1 MSEADEMF
9 WELVD
14 ELRFADSRVE
24 EGTIMGSRCARVCG
38 EFLALTGFKDS
49 GLVVKLPRDRVDE
62 LVAAGTGRP
71 FAPAGRV
78 FREWVSVPEPD
89 VDLWRLLLAEGV
101 VFVAP
106 SRPSS
111 ADGV

>member
-1 MSEADEMF
+1 MRAK
-9 WELVD
+9 
-14 ELRFADSRVE
+14 
-24 EGTIMGSRCARVCG
+24 G
-38 EFLALTGFKDS
+38 EFVAMPHHKGP
-49 GLVVKLPRDRVDE
+49 GIVVKLPRDRVDE